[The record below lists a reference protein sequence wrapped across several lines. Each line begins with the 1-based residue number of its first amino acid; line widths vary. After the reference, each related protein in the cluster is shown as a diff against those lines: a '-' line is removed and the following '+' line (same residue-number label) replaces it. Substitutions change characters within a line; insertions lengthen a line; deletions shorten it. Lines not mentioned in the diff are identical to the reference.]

1 MKYWYKYFNK
11 IFFVLILGLSFI
23 GDANANKENFQDAF
37 KNHHIG
43 ILQTGKVLELIYREN
58 LSLHGS
64 SAPTDTIAK
73 LYDGILGDPNDYN
86 TFLPF
91 EGPKVKLTM
100 NVPFWR
106 KIDNLSFTALEILDA
121 PSKTSLF
128 FKSSNNSKQKI
139 LLNRKIVK
147 TIHDSKNKKNMA
159 LVEYKSP
166 NLLRL
171 SDGILEINY
180 LSNGFLKAHLGEFI
194 VDNLTLNNKKPKP
207 ENYIYDFEMWKDKV
221 GKKECPK
228 LKKLY
233 DPLHLKPSYQKL
245 KLLFGN
251 AINEKPPKLLYWKK
265 LKILNYNVSVNSLLI
280 QVDNTG
286 RAGLDFVEAWLVIP
300 EIEDQKVPLVLLPQ
314 QGHIYGGLEA
324 LGLMGEKELGIAG
337 SLAEQGIA
345 SISLNSFRFGKV
357 HTYMIPPFFEKYPN
371 SGTTAK
377 DLENLYKTLDLV
389 TDQKFQS
396 HLEYQIDMERVGIW
410 GFSYGAWISMLAGV
424 MDERIKVVS
433 FSSFHYYDKDIPF
446 GLASALYI
454 PQLICLNEWKNPIS
468 IGKMLNELKKDVLTT
483 APDAGLALTWQKAI
497 KNDNVSVLIN
507 PFGHVVTE
515 YERSEILNFFFE
527 KFSINN
533 TVNFEGPKHE
543 LPVDAKG
550 MAPYIDR
557 ENRWRNALMKAMR

>member
-1 MKYWYKYFNK
+1 M
-11 IFFVLILGLSFI
+11 LGLSFI

-43 ILQTGKVLELIYREN
+43 VLQTGKVLELIYREN
-58 LSLHGS
+58 LSLYGS
-64 SAPTDTIAK
+64 STPTDSIAK
-73 LYDGILGDPNDYN
+73 LYDGVLGDLNDYK
-86 TFLPF
+86 TFLSF

-106 KIDNLSFTALEILDA
+106 NIDNLSFTALEILDA
-121 PSKTSLF
+121 PSKTSLI

-147 TIHDSKNKKNMA
+147 TIQDSESKKNVA
-159 LVEYKSP
+159 LVEYKTP
-166 NLLRL
+166 NLIRL
-171 SDGILEINY
+171 SNGILEINY
-180 LSNGFLKAHLGEFI
+180 FSNGLSKAHLGEFI
-194 VDNLTLNNKKPKP
+194 VDNLILNNEKPKA
-207 ENYIYDFEMWKDKV
+207 ENFIHDFEMWKDKV

-251 AINEKPPKLLYWKK
+251 AINKNPPKLLYWKK
-265 LKILNYNVSVNSLLI
+265 LKILKYNVSVNSLLI

-300 EIEDQKVPLVLLPQ
+300 ELKDQKIPLVLLPQ
-314 QGHIYGGLEA
+314 QGHVYGGLES
-324 LGLMGEKELGIAG
+324 LGLMGEKELGLAG

-345 SISLNSFRFGKV
+345 SVSLNSFRFGKV
-357 HTYMIPPFFEKYPN
+357 RTYMIPPFFEKYPN

-389 TDQKFQS
+389 TDIKFQRNVG
-396 HLEYQIDMERVGIW
+396 YQIDMERVGIW
-410 GFSYGAWISMLAGV
+410 GFSYGAWISMLAGI

-446 GLASALYI
+446 GFASALYI
-454 PQLICLNEWKNPIS
+454 PQLICLNEWENPIS
-468 IGKMLNELKKDVLTT
+468 VGKMLNEFKQDVLTT
-483 APDAGLALTWQKAI
+483 APDAGLASTWQKTL

-515 YERSEILNFFFE
+515 YERSEILNFFYE

-550 MAPYIDR
+550 MTPYIDR